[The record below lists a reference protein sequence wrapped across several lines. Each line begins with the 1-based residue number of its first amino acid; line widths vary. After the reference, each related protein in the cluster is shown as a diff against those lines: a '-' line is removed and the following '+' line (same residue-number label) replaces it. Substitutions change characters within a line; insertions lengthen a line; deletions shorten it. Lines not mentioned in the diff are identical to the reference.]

1 MEIKSGTAPRD
12 TASPTYFIVTC
23 LAGVSAQRRRSRRA
37 GSGACAAGRPWLGV
51 VYAALAFAT
60 LLLFPTRA
68 AHAQPANDAITS
80 ATVVPQLPFT
90 DTISTVDATTALDDP
105 NCAGN
110 GPTVWYS
117 FTPSTDVDVFVEANT
132 FGSEYDTTVSVY
144 TGSPGNLTQL
154 ACNDDAV
161 GLLSRVVFNATAGTT
176 YYVMVGAYGSGP
188 GGNLV
193 FTMDFAPPPLDISVT
208 IDPKASFD
216 PATGVAVVSGTV
228 TCSRP
233 VFVSYYAEL
242 RQRVGGHSEILGSFG
257 TGVPCDGETPWSA
270 TVDPFLGFF
279 KGGQADVTVYAS
291 AFDLGEYDEDM
302 QQRNVILTGK

>member
-1 MEIKSGTAPRD
+1 M
-12 TASPTYFIVTC
+12 
-23 LAGVSAQRRRSRRA
+23 
-37 GSGACAAGRPWLGV
+37 
-51 VYAALAFAT
+51 YAALAFAT

-193 FTMDFAPPPLDISVT
+193 FTMDLTTPLDVSVT
-208 IDPKASFD
+208 IDRKASFD
-216 PATGVAVVSGTV
+216 PAAGTAVVSGTV

-233 VFVSYYAEL
+233 VLVNVFGEL
-242 RQRVGGHSEILGSFG
+242 RQRVARHFEIVGFFGTDVFCESEI
-257 TGVPCDGETPWSA
+257 PWSA
-270 TVDPFLGFF
+270 TIDPDTGFF
-279 KGGQADVTVYAS
+279 KGGQAVVTATAY
-291 AFDLGEYDEDM
+291 AFDPNLGEFDQNT
-302 QQRNVILTGK
+302 QQRDVSLTGK

>member
-1 MEIKSGTAPRD
+1 MEIESKTAPRD

-23 LAGVSAQRRRSRRA
+23 LADTSAQQRRSRRA
-37 GSGACAAGRPWLGV
+37 GSGACAASRPLLGV

-68 AHAQPANDAITS
+68 AHAQPANDDFAS
-80 ATVVPQLPFT
+80 ATVVSQLPFT
-90 DTISTVDATTALDDP
+90 DTINTVDATTALDDP

-117 FTPSTDVDVFVEANT
+117 FTPSSDVDVFVEANT

-144 TGSPGNLTQL
+144 TGSPGNLAQL
-154 ACNDDAV
+154 VCNDDT
-161 GLLSRVVFNATAGTT
+161 GSLQSRVVFNAIAGTT
-176 YYVMVGAYGSGP
+176 YYVMVGAFASGP
-188 GGNLV
+188 GGNLI

-233 VFVSYYAEL
+233 VFVNVFGEL
-242 RQRVGGHSEILGSFG
+242 RQRVSGHSEILGFFG

-279 KGGQADVTVYAS
+279 KGGQAAATATAQ
-291 AFDLGEYDEDM
+291 AFDLGEFDEDT
-302 QQRNVILTGK
+302 QQRNFILTGK